1 MRLIQSDLRP
11 QAISGSST
19 PGSIHRRGEIVSNAV
34 LVREQVYQI
43 GSIQAALCLEVALRE
58 HRLHKMN
65 HNTIGDPQA
74 RGHSRRCLQP
84 HNARLRANQGAKR
97 HKRRYPS
104 LKTSEDSPSCLNRAS
119 ESGSTGRGRARQ
131 WRAIEARRDR
141 REHRLTMLVL
151 AITRHA
157 FQGLS

>member
-1 MRLIQSDLRP
+1 MQ
-11 QAISGSST
+11 
-19 PGSIHRRGEIVSNAV
+19 
-34 LVREQVYQI
+34 EQVYQI

-65 HNTIGDPQA
+65 HDTIGVPQA

-84 HNARLRANQGAKR
+84 HNARLRANQRAKR

-104 LKTSEDSPSCLNRAS
+104 LKTSERTSEDSPNCLNRAS

-131 WRAIEARRDR
+131 WHAIEARRDR

-157 FQGLS
+157 FQGLSRLAQSAILVVVVWYFDECCHCLFLRSW